1 MSTAINFMA
10 PQWGTTPSYLDI
22 VNEVLG
28 HCDLLGMFNL
38 ASTCRAHAEVAQQHL
53 KTRIRNM
60 GRGFFADPI
69 VLRDILRTCDGVVSG
84 STALHLLL
92 PASHSY
98 STSWLPTD
106 LDIYVPFRSENL
118 IARLLVGQGYR
129 LHEPASV
136 DVAMYA
142 GTSIHS
148 VHAFSKGRYKI
159 DVIVSVNAAS
169 IAPVFQFHTTAVMN
183 FVSADRIFC
192 AYPALTMRARSH
204 VNPTLLYN
212 GGLHRKAIAPLRKYM
227 SRGFTFEPYACR
239 NKTRAVTDGGC
250 MWVDPETFPCVT
262 VTQPQ
267 FFGHLGVLDLHW
279 TLGGMVCGM
288 DAVFQRPRMLVI
300 DDESGLLIERRSALV
315 EVEEESD

>member
-1 MSTAINFMA
+1 
-10 PQWGTTPSYLDI
+10 
-22 VNEVLG
+22 
-28 HCDLLGMFNL
+28 
-38 ASTCRAHAEVAQQHL
+38 
-53 KTRIRNM
+53 
-60 GRGFFADPI
+60 
-69 VLRDILRTCDGVVSG
+69 
-84 STALHLLL
+84 
-92 PASHSY
+92 
-98 STSWLPTD
+98 WLPTD

-227 SRGFTFEPYACR
+227 SRGFTFE
-239 NKTRAVTDGGC
+239 
-250 MWVDPETFPCVT
+250 
-262 VTQPQ
+262 
-267 FFGHLGVLDLHW
+267 
-279 TLGGMVCGM
+279 
-288 DAVFQRPRMLVI
+288 
-300 DDESGLLIERRSALV
+300 
-315 EVEEESD
+315 